1 MDTDMDTVMVEEL
14 HMDLHSQLMEQMYT
28 VDMEDMKQDMDM
40 DMEHP
45 IVTAREILP
54 VHSMMAPSF
63 NPMNNKVTEIYIYEQ
78 YL

>member
-1 MDTDMDTVMVEEL
+1 MDTDTDTVEEQ
-14 HMDLHSQLMEQMYT
+14 HMDLHSQLMEQMWDT

-45 IVTAREILP
+45 IVMAREILP

-63 NPMNNKVTEIYIYEQ
+63 NPMNNKVAEIYIYEQ

>member
-1 MDTDMDTVMVEEL
+1 MDTDTDTVEEQ
-14 HMDLHSQLMEQMYT
+14 HMDLHSQLMEQMWDT
-28 VDMEDMKQDMDM
+28 VHMEDMKQGMDM

-45 IVTAREILP
+45 IVMAREILP

-63 NPMNNKVTEIYIYEQ
+63 NPMNNKVAEIYIYEQ